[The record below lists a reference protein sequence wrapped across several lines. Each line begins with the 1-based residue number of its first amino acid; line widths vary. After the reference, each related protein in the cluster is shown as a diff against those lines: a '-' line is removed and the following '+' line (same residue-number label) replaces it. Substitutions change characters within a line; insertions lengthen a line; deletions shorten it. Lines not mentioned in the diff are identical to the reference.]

1 MCKGSS
7 NKQNN
12 LEKEKKDSYFLFKKL
27 IQLRLSE
34 ECGTAVRTDIY
45 CMILF
50 NALSRRGKYIEK
62 ADYLLPGGCRE
73 AGMGSD

>member
-1 MCKGSS
+1 MCKGPQT
-7 NKQNN
+7 NKTT
-12 LEKEKKDSYFLFKKL
+12 LKKKDSYFLFQKL
-27 IQLRLSE
+27 TQLWSSK
-34 ECGTAVRTDIY
+34 ECGTAIRTDIY

-62 ADYLLPGGCRE
+62 ADYLLPGRCRE